1 MLRFFVKGIVDR
13 MQFDSKLMLTSVN
26 LWREGRPLFHH
37 VHVYQVEVEVDDVV
51 TLVTLGAHKALH
63 VEISCYMADG

>member
-1 MLRFFVKGIVDR
+1 
-13 MQFDSKLMLTSVN
+13 MLTSVN

-51 TLVTLGAHKALH
+51 TLVTLRAHKALH